1 MRDYKQLEVLDGEIL
16 EAGDLFYPCEKTRA
30 ETILTAL
37 DGVDIISAQ
46 ALLDKCKEALLQAP
60 FTA

>member
-1 MRDYKQLEVLDGEIL
+1 MRGYKQLEISDGEIL
-16 EAGDLFYPCEKTRA
+16 ETRDLFYPYEIARA

-37 DGVDIISAQ
+37 DGLCIVSAQ
-46 ALLDKCKEALLQAP
+46 SLLDKCKEALLQAP